1 MRNLQRGDLQ
11 RRWQRLLQ
19 LLGLGNIVHNQGVL
33 VSLTSDLELGLLEG
47 LAVGLSLLVHL
58 DDSRLDVSSSS
69 QFDELLDVLD
79 LFLKLLVPVAVRELT
94 KSEFAKL

>member
-33 VSLTSDLELGLLEG
+33 VSLTSDLALGLLEG

-79 LFLKLLVPVAVRELT
+79 LFLKLLVRVAVSEWT